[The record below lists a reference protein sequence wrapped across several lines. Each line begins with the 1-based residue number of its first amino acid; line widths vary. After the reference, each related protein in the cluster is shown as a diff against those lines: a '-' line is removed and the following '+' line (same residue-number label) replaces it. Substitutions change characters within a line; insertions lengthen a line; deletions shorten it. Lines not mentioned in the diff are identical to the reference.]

1 MDAQGV
7 TTMAQATMWRT
18 TYRVPDTLLSDTEES
33 VLGTQWHQSA
43 IAALADMIEEVARR
57 RGATW
62 GVCNQIALVGLQHE
76 DGTAY
81 DPHPDVMVL
90 GRPLPSGDI
99 ASISVADASAPLFV
113 MEVASKSTGRND
125 TGDKRRAYEAIGVPE
140 YIVFDPDGGVL
151 RTPLRAWRLHS
162 GVYAPW
168 APDPDGWWHSA
179 SLAISFQATQPF
191 MTVRDRNGQL
201 IGLSSQVRQHAERL
215 EQRLSEA
222 EQARVEAEQARV
234 EAERQRAELEEQV
247 RRLRA
252 QHGE

>member
-1 MDAQGV
+1 
-7 TTMAQATMWRT
+7 MAQATMWQT

-57 RGATW
+57 GGAAW
-62 GVCNQIALVGLQHE
+62 GVCNQIALTGLQHE

-90 GRPLPSGDI
+90 DHPLPSGGM
-99 ASISVADASAPLFV
+99 ASIAIADAGVPLFV

-125 TGDKRRAYEAIGVPE
+125 IGDKRRAYEAIGVPE
-140 YIVFDPDGGVL
+140 YIVFDPDGSVL
-151 RTPLRAWRLHS
+151 RAPLRAWRLQF

-168 APDPDGWWHSA
+168 LPDSDGWWHSA

-191 MTVRDRNGQL
+191 MTVRDRTGQL
-201 IGLSSQVRQHAERL
+201 IGLSHQIRQRAEQL
-215 EQRLSEA
+215 EQRLDEA
-222 EQARVEAEQARV
+222 EQARVR
-234 EAERQRAELEEQV
+234 AERQRVEQARHIAELEDQV
-247 RRLRA
+247 RRLRE

>member
-1 MDAQGV
+1 M
-7 TTMAQATMWRT
+7 TQATMWRT

-57 RGATW
+57 RGAAW

-81 DPHPDVMVL
+81 DPHPDIMVL
-90 GRPLPSGDI
+90 DRPLPSGDI
-99 ASISVADASAPLFV
+99 ASISVAEAGVPLFV

-140 YIVFDPDGGVL
+140 YIVFDPDGSVL
-151 RTPLRAWRLHS
+151 RMPLRAWRLHS

-168 APDPDGWWHSA
+168 APDADGWWHSA

-191 MTVRDRNGQL
+191 MTVRDRSGQL
-201 IGLSSQVRQHAERL
+201 IGLSRQVRQQAEQL
-215 EQRLSEA
+215 EQRLNAA
-222 EQARVEAEQARV
+222 EQARVTAEQARV
-234 EAERQRAELEEQV
+234 VQAQQIAELEEQV
-247 RRLRA
+247 RLLRA
-252 QHGE
+252 QHDE

>member
-1 MDAQGV
+1 
-7 TTMAQATMWRT
+7 MAQATMWAT
-18 TYRVPDTLLSDTEES
+18 TYHVPDTLLSDTEES

-90 GRPLPSGDI
+90 DRPLPSGDI
-99 ASISVADASAPLFV
+99 AAISLADAGAPLFV

-125 TGDKRRAYEAIGVPE
+125 TGDKRRAYEAIGIPE

-151 RTPLRAWRLHS
+151 RTPLRAWRLQS

-201 IGLSSQVRQHAERL
+201 IGLSRQVRQHAERL
-215 EQRLSEA
+215 EQRLSK
-222 EQARVEAEQARV
+222 AEQARV

>member
-1 MDAQGV
+1 
-7 TTMAQATMWRT
+7 MWAT

-43 IAALADMIEEVARR
+43 IAALADMIEEVTRR
-57 RGATW
+57 RGAAW

-90 GRPLPSGDI
+90 DRPLPSGDL
-99 ASISVADASAPLFV
+99 ASISVAEAGVPLFV
-113 MEVASKSTGRND
+113 MEVASRSTGRND
-125 TGDKRRAYEAIGVPE
+125 TGDKQRAYEAIGVPE
-140 YIVFDPDGGVL
+140 YIVFDPDGSVL
-151 RTPLRAWRLHS
+151 RTPLRGWRLQS

-191 MTVRDRNGQL
+191 MTVRDRSGQL
-201 IGLSSQVRQHAERL
+201 IRLSRQVRQHAERL

-222 EQARVEAEQARV
+222 EQARVEQA
-234 EAERQRAELEEQV
+234 QQIAELEEQV

>member
-1 MDAQGV
+1 
-7 TTMAQATMWRT
+7 
-18 TYRVPDTLLSDTEES
+18 
-33 VLGTQWHQSA
+33 
-43 IAALADMIEEVARR
+43 LADMIEEVARR

-99 ASISVADASAPLFV
+99 ASISVVDASAPLFV

>member
-1 MDAQGV
+1 
-7 TTMAQATMWRT
+7 
-18 TYRVPDTLLSDTEES
+18 
-33 VLGTQWHQSA
+33 
-43 IAALADMIEEVARR
+43 
-57 RGATW
+57 
-62 GVCNQIALVGLQHE
+62 
-76 DGTAY
+76 
-81 DPHPDVMVL
+81 MVL
-90 GRPLPSGDI
+90 DRPLPSGDL
-99 ASISVADASAPLFV
+99 ASISLADAGVPLFV

-151 RTPLRAWRLHS
+151 RTPLRAWRLQF

-201 IGLSSQVRQHAERL
+201 IGLSRQVRQHAERL
-215 EQRLSEA
+215 EQRLNEA
-222 EQARVEAEQARV
+222 EQARVEQA
-234 EAERQRAELEEQV
+234 QQIAELEEQV